1 MTEDSHTAS
10 PLYSLHSSSAY
21 KFSHDLG
28 GVTTPGRSKGGP
40 DNYILLPTR
49 PTPPLF
55 GCGDAPVR
63 GYDEPPPH
71 STDIANLTA
80 HGYVYRDPAPTNLP
94 ALQAEARKATKGLNI
109 FNENVG
115 INRPPDPKDRCA
127 TYTHLP
133 DIPKA

>member
-1 MTEDSHTAS
+1 MIHAPSQAKEPFTLSSHTLFTVLTEDSHTAS

-28 GVTTPGRSKGGP
+28 GVTTPGLWESKGGP

-80 HGYVYRDPAPTNLP
+80 HGYVYRDSAPTNLA
-94 ALQAEARKATKGLNI
+94 ALQAEA
-109 FNENVG
+109 
-115 INRPPDPKDRCA
+115 
-127 TYTHLP
+127 
-133 DIPKA
+133 